1 VKNYVCEKCRKPV
14 ALSDKF
20 CGNCGSHFL
29 IDVGEIVDLPDGEYG
44 LAIGF
49 DYEHAKAIVKG
60 GKAKLYLPKARLLA
74 TYTYEGDMPYLTG
87 SYDEYWEDS
96 LAVKFGF
103 GEDVEPWDLIKNEQ
117 FVRKAFP
124 LKPGETLVY
133 GMNDTYE
140 GGYVDAVQFDNYIYV
155 GDLVEVENDSFSDDI
170 FKVWDGL
177 VQGREVYFKLDE
189 STVVESQEVE
199 DAIEAMRHMS
209 TNQ

>member
-1 VKNYVCEKCRKPV
+1 MKNYVCEKCRKPV

-20 CGNCGSHFL
+20 CGHCGAQFL
-29 IDVGEIVDLPDGEYG
+29 TDANDFVDLPDGEYG

-49 DYEHAKAIVKG
+49 DYEYAKAIVRG

-133 GMNDTYE
+133 GMNDTFE

-155 GDLVEVENDSFSDDI
+155 GDLVETGNNNF
-170 FKVWDGL
+170 
-177 VQGREVYFKLDE
+177 DE
-189 STVVESQEVE
+189 SVFEV
-199 DAIEAMRHMS
+199 RL
-209 TNQ
+209 